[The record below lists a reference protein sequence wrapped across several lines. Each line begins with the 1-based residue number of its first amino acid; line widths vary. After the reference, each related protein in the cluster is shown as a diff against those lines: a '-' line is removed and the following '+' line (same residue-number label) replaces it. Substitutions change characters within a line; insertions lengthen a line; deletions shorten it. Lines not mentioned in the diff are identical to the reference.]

1 MRRALLVLALL
12 PALPSVAAA
21 RVQADAP
28 PAPAP
33 SLVARPTFVFA
44 RLASALELPVV
55 PRGML
60 EDVVRW
66 RMSLRDLVHGVTDRL
81 AQLAARAGFQ
91 LPDLTV
97 LVSQPLVTSDT
108 AWPTSGFGWRDD
120 PMRHHRKWHSGADI
134 RAESGT
140 PVLAA
145 GDGVIVFT
153 GRRGGYGNVIDV
165 SHGGGV
171 ITRYAHLRRIEARKD
186 AIVTAGQ
193 RIGQVG
199 RTGRATGPH
208 LHFEVRL
215 DGRAVDPGTAM
226 TVGELQRDD
235 AEAGRL
241 AAFALSPEVQALEES
256 ELDPPKTRKGRGAG
270 PRPERVGRTKR
281 SRPTS

>member
-12 PALPSVAAA
+12 PALPSVAGA
-21 RVQADAP
+21 RVKADGQ

-55 PRGML
+55 TRGMI

-66 RMSLRDLVHGVTDRL
+66 RLSLRDLVHGVTDRL

-97 LVSQPLVTSDT
+97 LMSQPLVTSET

-134 RAESGT
+134 RAASGT

-171 ITRYAHLRRIEARKD
+171 ITRYAHLRRIEARTD

-226 TVGELQRDD
+226 TVGELQRE
-235 AEAGRL
+235 APEAGRL
-241 AAFALSPEVQALEES
+241 AAFGLSPEVQALEES
-256 ELDPPKTRKGRGAG
+256 ELDPPNTRKGRGAG
-270 PRPERVGRTKR
+270 TRPERVGRTKR